1 MFYFFLFS
9 FGVGEKGNQ
18 SLHDKEDIDSQQSHK
33 SLHNSLPALFNMAVI
48 RAMLVRPISKSLY
61 VYRKK
66 KIDCIII
73 YFLLKSKD
81 YYYFFLHQPD
91 NAF

>member
-48 RAMLVRPISKSLY
+48 WAMLVRLISKSLY
-61 VYRKK
+61 VYR
-66 KIDCIII
+66 
-73 YFLLKSKD
+73 
-81 YYYFFLHQPD
+81 
-91 NAF
+91 